1 MDINNKSEI
10 HVDETL
16 DAQGLFCPMP
26 IIKINQIIKKMQK
39 NQIVKVLA
47 TDPGSKKDFESWCN
61 KTGNKLLE
69 SHEEN
74 GVFTYIIQKLT

>member
-1 MDINNKSEI
+1 MDTSKKSEI
-10 HVDETL
+10 QVDEAL
-16 DAQGLFCPMP
+16 DTRGLFCPMP
-26 IIKINQIIKKMQK
+26 IVKINQVIKKMQK

-47 TDPGSKKDFESWCN
+47 TDPGSRKDFESWCN

-74 GVFTYIIQKLT
+74 GVFTYVIQKLA